1 MTISTS
7 PFFLF
12 LFKKNQ
18 ICQVHSFISPKSTQ
32 TQDYIK
38 NIHNNAEMAGHRFFS
53 CDTATGRQLVSRQ
66 GNIDYAAKWY
76 TSIKN

>member
-12 LFKKNQ
+12 YLKK
-18 ICQVHSFISPKSTQ
+18 IKCQVHSFISPKSTQ
-32 TQDYIK
+32 TQDYMK